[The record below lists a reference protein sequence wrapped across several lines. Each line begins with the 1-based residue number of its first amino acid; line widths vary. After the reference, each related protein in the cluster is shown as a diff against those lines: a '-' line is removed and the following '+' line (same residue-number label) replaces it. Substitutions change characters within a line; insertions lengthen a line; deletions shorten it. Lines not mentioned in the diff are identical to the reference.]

1 MKYYDRNIIIIG
13 GGPGGYVAAIRAAQ
27 LGGHVTLIEAADVGG
42 TCLNHG
48 CIPSKVLIHDAE
60 VMGLIRK
67 AKDFGIEVIGDVQFN
82 IPRLLEQK
90 KKVIETHIRGIHSIL
105 KSWGI
110 RYKKGWG
117 SLINDRT
124 VLVANSDGSEE
135 RLTTDRIILATGSK
149 PFKPEIF
156 PFDGEKII
164 TSVEALS
171 PETIPSRLIIIGAGV
186 EGSEFAFMYRGLGS
200 AVTVVELK
208 QRVLHTEDEEIS
220 LLVQREMKKRGIQ
233 IHLGIA
239 VEKISIRGQEISAIL
254 NNGQEMTADQ
264 LLVSIGRQSAT
275 EGLGLERT
283 GITPGQRGEVKVNE
297 QMETSSDGIYAIGD
311 MVGHILLAHVA
322 SAEGKVAAHN
332 SLVDASDTKKMD
344 YRVVP
349 AGIFTQPEVGTVG
362 LKDWEASQQGVKVK
376 VGRFPFQAL
385 GRAHTVGDTTGLVK
399 IISDAVSH
407 EILGV
412 HIFGSHASDLIHEAA
427 LGMRLGAKVEDLA
440 ELIHAHPTFPE
451 AVMEAA
457 EDARNTAIHLLKKPI
472 Q

>member
-1 MKYYDRNIIIIG
+1 M
-13 GGPGGYVAAIRAAQ
+13 AAIKAAQ
-27 LGGHVTLIEAADVGG
+27 LGGHVTLIEAAEVGG

-48 CIPSKVLIHDAE
+48 CISSKVLIHDAE

-67 AKDFGIEVIGDVQFN
+67 AEKFGIEVGGDVRFN
-82 IPRLLEQK
+82 ISRMLERK
-90 KKVIETHIRGIHSIL
+90 KKVIETHRRGIYSIL
-105 KSWGI
+105 NSWGI
-110 RYKKGWG
+110 QYKKGWG
-117 SLINDRT
+117 SLINECT
-124 VLVANSDGSEE
+124 VLVAYPNGSEE
-135 RLTTDRIILATGSK
+135 RLSADRIILATGSK
-149 PFKPEIF
+149 PLKPDMF

-200 AVTVVELK
+200 AVTLVELK
-208 QRVLHTEDEEIS
+208 QRVLHAEDEEIS
-220 LLVQREMKKRGIQ
+220 ALVQREMKKRGIQ
-233 IHLGIA
+233 LHLGVA
-239 VEKISIRGQEISAIL
+239 VEKVSNRGQEVAAIL
-254 NNGQEMTADQ
+254 NNGQEIMADQ
-264 LLVSIGRQSAT
+264 LLVSIGRHSAT

-283 GITPGQRGEVKVNE
+283 GITLGQRGEVRVNE
-297 QMETSSDGIYAIGD
+297 RMETSSDGIYAIGD

-322 SAEGKVAAHN
+322 SAEGKIAAHN

-362 LKDWEASQQGVKVK
+362 LKDWEASQQGIKVK

-399 IISDAVSH
+399 IISDAASH
-407 EILGV
+407 EILGM

-427 LGMRLGAKVEDLA
+427 LGMRLGAKAEDLA

-457 EDARNTAIHLLKKPI
+457 EDVRNTAIHLLKKPI
-472 Q
+472 